1 MSFLYKLII
10 FLFIAGLFTFA
21 FAISYVLA
29 PIVVIILILA
39 AFTSNKKANKDE
51 TIDKNDDVEI
61 IESKPSKYNKTQTFT
76 QPQKRDYRK
85 EKGIAYER
93 HIGKRFEEK
102 GDLVIYNGLIQDYG
116 DGGVDL
122 VVISSDGKML
132 NLIQCKNWNY
142 RTIEVED
149 IQKIYQKLVN
159 HNFDFLNLPI
169 EQIKTHLHTHK
180 DEDTIRDIITHARQN
195 KNHFTIRKTLYIA
208 SEKVV
213 DLEIGKHLTMLQP
226 DIFRYEDMKIVVE
239 KIR

>member
-1 MSFLYKLII
+1 MVWGVLLVLNQLFIFGGCFAPHCLLAALPHTGVISFLIISFMSTDKLEEKT
-10 FLFIAGLFTFA
+10 LESMFTDKFQEKS
-21 FAISYVLA
+21 ID
-29 PIVVIILILA
+29 
-39 AFTSNKKANKDE
+39 FTRKPDEANDALSSNPLKAKGDE
-51 TIDKNDDVEI
+51 
-61 IESKPSKYNKTQTFT
+61 
-76 QPQKRDYRK
+76 
-85 EKGIAYER
+85 YER
-93 HIGKRFEEK
+93 YIGKHFEDK
-102 GDLVIYNGLIQDYG
+102 GDLVIYNGFIRG
-116 DGGVDL
+116 FEDGGVDL
-122 VVISSDGKML
+122 VAISPDGKTL

-142 RTIEVED
+142 RTIEVEH
-149 IQKIYQKLVN
+149 IQRIYQKLVN